1 MVEFT
6 LMLPIMLL
14 MLSGVIEFGFMLNF
28 YLDVIDAA
36 RETARFAANDD
47 PIRDDATGNPL
58 DPNPNFYNR
67 AQTLAKQSLE
77 AAADGR
83 IDWRTASCPD
93 INGDIVLSAFAIAS
107 GTVAQRY
114 PNGAGETGVS
124 MCGHYDSKIT
134 TTEVNSI
141 INGSNIGN
149 TGFIVAEIYYEY
161 DQTLG
166 LPWITAFVPDPI
178 ILYAYSIMPNTNVEP
193 TTTPLGTGG
202 PPPPTNTSGPPPPSS
217 TPGPSPTSAPTNT
230 PTQTATNTPTATA
243 TNAAACSDVYID
255 SFWIS
260 GDDVVANVFN
270 NSASVATLTDTN
282 FTWTELDPG
291 NQYVD
296 WFQFPTQ
303 YYGGNDFTSPTI
315 VTGSSVALPASSNA
329 TWRTDFDGQPYSPV
343 DGDYSLT
350 LTFDVPGAGTC
361 VTSESIS
368 MPTPTATPVPSCSD
382 LYISSTWIS
391 GDDVLATVVNDNQA
405 AATLTTTNLVWPE
418 LSGSMR
424 VDWFE
429 LGPSR
434 YYSGDNYDSPTIVSG
449 SSVPLAGSSSDT
461 WHMDF
466 DGQPSSPITGTYT
479 LTLTFDFAGWGSCV
493 ISDSVTG

>member
-1 MVEFT
+1 
-6 LMLPIMLL
+6 MLPIMLL
-14 MLSGVIEFGFMLNF
+14 MLSDVIEFGFMLNF

-47 PIRDDATGNPL
+47 PIRDDTTGNPL

-67 AQTLAKQSLE
+67 GQTLAKQSLE
-77 AAADGR
+77 AASDGR
-83 IDWRTASCPD
+83 IDWLPPVNCAGT
-93 INGDIVLSAFAIAS
+93 NGDIVLSAFS
-107 GTVAQRY
+107 VAAGAVDKRY
-114 PNGAGETGVS
+114 PVGSGDAGVS
-124 MCGHYDSKIT
+124 MCGNYSSKLT
-134 TTEVNSI
+134 VAEVNGI
-141 INGSNIGN
+141 ISGSGIGN
-149 TGFIVAEIYYEY
+149 TGFILAEIYYEY

-202 PPPPTNTSGPPPPSS
+202 PPPPTNTSCPPPTN

-243 TNAAACSDVYID
+243 TNAASCSDIYID

-260 GDDVVANVFN
+260 GDDLVADVVN
-270 NSASVATLTDTN
+270 NSASVATLTDTT

-291 NQYVD
+291 SQYVD

-303 YYGGNDFTSPTI
+303 YYGGNDFTSPSI

-329 TWRTDFDGQPYSPV
+329 TWRADFDGQPYSPV

-350 LTFDVPGAGTC
+350 LVFDVPGAGTC
-361 VTSESIS
+361 VTSDSIT
-368 MPTPTATPVPSCSD
+368 MPTPTATPAPSCSD
-382 LYISSTWIS
+382 IFISSIWIS
-391 GDDVLATVVNDNQA
+391 ADDVLATVVNNNS
-405 AATLTTTNLVWPE
+405 ATGYLTTTNLVWPE
-418 LSGSMR
+418 LSGSMA
-424 VDWFE
+424 VNWFRFE
-429 LGPSR
+429 GSQ
-434 YYSGDNYDSPTIVSG
+434 YYGGNDSSSPTNIGG
-449 SSVPLAGSSSDT
+449 SNVPSPGGTSYQWRTDFSSE
-461 WHMDF
+461 
-466 DGQPSSPITGTYT
+466 PYEPIDGTYS
-479 LTLTFDFAGWGSCV
+479 LTLTFDFPGWGTCV

>member
-1 MVEFT
+1 
-6 LMLPIMLL
+6 MLPIMLL
-14 MLSGVIEFGFMLNF
+14 MLSDVIEFGFMLNF

-47 PIRDDATGNPL
+47 PIRDDTTGNPL

-67 AQTLAKQSLE
+67 GQTLAKQSLE
-77 AAADGR
+77 AASDGR
-83 IDWRTASCPD
+83 IDWLPPVNCAGT
-93 INGDIVLSAFAIAS
+93 NGDIVLSAFSVAAGAVDKRYPVGS
-107 GTVAQRY
+107 GDAGVIMCGNYSSKLTVA
-114 PNGAGETGVS
+114 
-124 MCGHYDSKIT
+124 
-134 TTEVNSI
+134 EVNGI
-141 INGSNIGN
+141 ISGSGIGN
-149 TGFIVAEIYYEY
+149 TGFILAEIYYEY

-202 PPPPTNTSGPPPPSS
+202 PPPPTNTSCPPPTN

-243 TNAAACSDVYID
+243 TNAASCSDIYID

-260 GDDVVANVFN
+260 GDDLVADVVN
-270 NSASVATLTDTN
+270 NSASVATLTDTT

-291 NQYVD
+291 SQYVD

-303 YYGGNDFTSPTI
+303 YYGGNDFTSPSI

-329 TWRTDFDGQPYSPV
+329 TWRSDFDGQPYSPV

-350 LTFDVPGAGTC
+350 LVFDVPGAGTC
-361 VTSESIS
+361 VTSDSIT
-368 MPTPTATPVPSCSD
+368 MPTPTATPAPSCSD
-382 LYISSTWIS
+382 IFISSIWIS
-391 GDDVLATVVNDNQA
+391 ADDVLATVVNNNS
-405 AATLTTTNLVWPE
+405 ATGYLTTTNLVWPE
-418 LSGSMR
+418 LSGSMA
-424 VDWFE
+424 VNWFRFE
-429 LGPSR
+429 GSQ
-434 YYSGDNYDSPTIVSG
+434 YYGGNDSSSPTNIGG
-449 SSVPLAGSSSDT
+449 SNVPSPGGTSYQWRTDFSSE
-461 WHMDF
+461 
-466 DGQPSSPITGTYT
+466 PYEPIDGTYS
-479 LTLTFDFAGWGSCV
+479 LTLTFDFPGWGTCV